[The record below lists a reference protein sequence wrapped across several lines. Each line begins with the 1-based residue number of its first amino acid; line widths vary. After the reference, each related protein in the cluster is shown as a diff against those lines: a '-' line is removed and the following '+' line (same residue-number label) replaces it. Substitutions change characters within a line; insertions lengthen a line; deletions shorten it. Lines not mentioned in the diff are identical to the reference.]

1 MDSAVTLRPALDA
14 DVAFLQ
20 GVYAS
25 IRMEELALTGWSDA
39 QKHEFCQ
46 MQFRA
51 QDTHYRQHYPNA
63 EYHVILWEKTEA
75 GRLSVDRQEKEI
87 HLLDLA
93 LLPEHRGKGI
103 GTTLLKKFQQ
113 EAAEAR
119 LSLSIYVERFNPA
132 LRLYER
138 LGFQHVK
145 DEGVYL
151 FLKWDPPGNSLT

>member
-1 MDSAVTLRPALDA
+1 MESITLRSATDA

-20 GVYAS
+20 TVYAS
-25 IRMEELALTGWSDA
+25 TRMEELALTGWSDA

-46 MQFRA
+46 MQFRS
-51 QDTHYRQHYPNA
+51 QDTHYRKHYPNA
-63 EYHVILWEKTEA
+63 EYHIIRWGNTDA
-75 GRLSVDRQEKEI
+75 GRLSVDRQAKEI
-87 HLLDLA
+87 HLLDVA
-93 LLPEHRGKGI
+93 LLPEYRGKGI
-103 GTTLLKKFQQ
+103 GTTLLKGFQQ

-151 FLKWDPPGNSLT
+151 FLKWDSPGNSLT

>member
-1 MDSAVTLRPALDA
+1 MESITLRAATNSDLT
-14 DVAFLQ
+14 FLQ
-20 GVYAS
+20 TVYANT
-25 IRMEELALTGWSDA
+25 RMEELAMTGWSDA
-39 QKHEFCQ
+39 QKQEFCQ

-51 QDTHYRQHYPNA
+51 QDTHYRKHYPNA
-63 EYHVILWEKTEA
+63 EYHVIQWEKSDA
-75 GRLSVDRQEKEI
+75 GRLSIDRQEKEI

-113 EAAEAR
+113 EATAAR

-138 LGFQHVK
+138 LGFKHVK

-151 FLKWDPPGNSLT
+151 FLKWDSPNQPSLT